1 MSEDKELE
9 MFKFEEEFK
18 VSFFIGTTDYNK
30 AKKIYDQM
38 FDRNIKLGYDNWKVE
53 DIEMVGGKFLVQTI
67 NSEGFDEN
75 LIDTIDEAEA
85 IKEAEAMNWRAGIG
99 LKWAEDWETSIDHNA
114 EGVFICSEHKQE
126 ECQDDECYEE
136 YEELESAGKI

>member
-67 NSEGFDEN
+67 DSEGNDVN
-75 LIDTIDEAEA
+75 LIDTIWGKQ
-85 IKEAEAMNWRAGIG
+85 KE
-99 LKWAEDWETSIDHNA
+99 
-114 EGVFICSEHKQE
+114 E
-126 ECQDDECYEE
+126 E
-136 YEELESAGKI
+136 

>member
-1 MSEDKELE
+1 MKQYKVDFYQTVYLGSE
-9 MFKFEEEFK
+9 
-18 VSFFIGTTDYNK
+18 V
-30 AKKIYDQM
+30 
-38 FDRNIKLGYDNWKVE
+38 
-53 DIEMVGGKFLVQTI
+53 LVAT
-67 NSEGFDEN
+67 
-75 LIDTIDEAEA
+75 DEAEA

-99 LKWAEDWETSIDHNA
+99 LKWAEDWETEIDHNA

>member
-1 MSEDKELE
+1 MKQ
-9 MFKFEEEFK
+9 FK
-18 VSFFIGTTDYNK
+18 VDFY
-30 AKKIYDQM
+30 
-38 FDRNIKLGYDNWKVE
+38 
-53 DIEMVGGKFLVQTI
+53 QTI
-67 NSEGFDEN
+67 YLGSEV
-75 LIDTIDEAEA
+75 LVATDEAEA

-99 LKWAEDWETSIDHNA
+99 LKWTEDWETEIDHNA

>member
-9 MFKFEEEFK
+9 MFKLEEEFK

-67 NSEGFDEN
+67 DSEGNDVN
-75 LIDTIDEAEA
+75 LIDTIWGKQ
-85 IKEAEAMNWRAGIG
+85 KE
-99 LKWAEDWETSIDHNA
+99 
-114 EGVFICSEHKQE
+114 E
-126 ECQDDECYEE
+126 E
-136 YEELESAGKI
+136 

>member
-53 DIEMVGGKFLVQTI
+53 DIEMVCGKFLVQTI

-75 LIDTIDEAEA
+75 LIDTI
-85 IKEAEAMNWRAGIG
+85 WG
-99 LKWAEDWETSIDHNA
+99 
-114 EGVFICSEHKQE
+114 KQGE
-126 ECQDDECYEE
+126 EE
-136 YEELESAGKI
+136 